1 MRGTLEKAT
10 GRLWNV
16 PTDRIRQVP
25 FVPLAV
31 GSFFFVGLSP
41 FSSGTV
47 GSAVAATLYYVI
59 PALQNNWILAA
70 FCVTCLVAGAIASDV
85 ITLRTDEHDSGIIVI
100 DEVLGQWMALFS
112 VWYTGDLVFVIS
124 AFLFFRVFDILK
136 VYPASRFENSRGGTS
151 IMLDDAV
158 AGIYANLAAHGA
170 TYGYYRFL
178 SQ

>member
-1 MRGTLEKAT
+1 MRAALEKAT

-16 PTDRIRQVP
+16 PSDLIKQVP
-25 FVPLAV
+25 FLPLAV
-31 GSFFFVGLSP
+31 GTFFFVGLSP

-47 GSAVAATLYYVI
+47 GSAVAAALYYAI
-59 PALQNNWILAA
+59 PVLQNNWILGGL
-70 FCVTCLVAGAIASDV
+70 CLLCLVAGAIASDV
-85 ITLRTDEHDSGIIVI
+85 ITLRTHEHDSGIIVI
-100 DEVLGQWMALFS
+100 DEVLGQWVALFS
-112 VWYTGDLVFVIS
+112 VWYTGDLVFVIG

-136 VYPASRFENSRGGTS
+136 VYPASRFENSRGGSS
-151 IMLDDAV
+151 IMLDDVV